1 MCVCKCVPVC
11 LSVCVCACVP
21 ACVGVFV
28 CTYARVCMCS
38 VCIIYVSVPF
48 SQTESQQVAL
58 MCLLFFMHLPVLIPR
73 HSISS
78 PIYIQQGLL
87 MVMKFLLLRCH
98 VCGRLQGNANRVQY
112 LCLKLFFKNM
122 ITLKPVKR
130 SIKPVEDFDPRPPEF
145 RGTAS
150 SRLPDLLQ
158 KVKGEQLCVSLLL
171 DSSCCQWENSTIPAQ
186 TSSPSLPDTASLLD
200 TVAGF
205 KSSLKI
211 TEDQARHIEQ
221 NTREQHNSLLWH
233 SVRRYRITAS
243 LFGSVLSRKP
253 NTPPDSLVLRIIQPK
268 LFSTRAT
275 AYGIE
280 KEQTAIS
287 EYIAYQRS
295 RGHPDIAVSPS
306 GFLVSTTHP
315 FLGAS
320 PDGAVFDP
328 SNTLQPFGFLEVKCP
343 YSARMLTPT
352 DACATSGFCCT
363 ADPITGQLKL
373 KENHAYYSQVQGQM
387 AIGQRPWCDFVIY
400 TSKGLSVQRIEYNE
414 KFWEDLFHKL
424 SNFYDNCVAPEIVSP
439 VHSLGLPMRN
449 LSKK

>member
-1 MCVCKCVPVC
+1 MCGCVCVYICMCVHVFCVYYLHFCSIFSNRESASCTHVSAVLHALASVNPTSFNLKPNIHSAGVTDGDEVPVTSLPC
-11 LSVCVCACVP
+11 LWKAPRKRKQSTIPMSEA
-21 ACVGVFV
+21 VFQKHDY
-28 CTYARVCMCS
+28 T
-38 VCIIYVSVPF
+38 
-48 SQTESQQVAL
+48 
-58 MCLLFFMHLPVLIPR
+58 
-73 HSISS
+73 
-78 PIYIQQGLL
+78 
-87 MVMKFLLLRCH
+87 
-98 VCGRLQGNANRVQY
+98 
-112 LCLKLFFKNM
+112 
-122 ITLKPVKR
+122 KPVKR

-158 KVKGEQLCVSLLL
+158 KVKGEHLCVSLLL
-171 DSSCCQWENSTIPAQ
+171 DSSCCHWEDSTIPAQ

-200 TVAGF
+200 TVAAF

-414 KFWEDLFHKL
+414 KFWEDLLHKL

>member
-1 MCVCKCVPVC
+1 M
-11 LSVCVCACVP
+11 SEA
-21 ACVGVFV
+21 VFQKHD
-28 CTYARVCMCS
+28 Y
-38 VCIIYVSVPF
+38 
-48 SQTESQQVAL
+48 
-58 MCLLFFMHLPVLIPR
+58 
-73 HSISS
+73 
-78 PIYIQQGLL
+78 
-87 MVMKFLLLRCH
+87 
-98 VCGRLQGNANRVQY
+98 N
-112 LCLKLFFKNM
+112 
-122 ITLKPVKR
+122 KPVKR
-130 SIKPVEDFDPRPPEF
+130 SIKPVEEFDPRPPEF

-171 DSSCCQWENSTIPAQ
+171 DSSCCHGENSTIPAQ
-186 TSSPSLPDTASLLD
+186 TSSHLPDTASLLD
-200 TVAGF
+200 TVAAF

-211 TEDQARHIEQ
+211 SEDQARHIEQ
-221 NTREQHNSLLWH
+221 NTREQRNSVLWH
-233 SVRRYRITAS
+233 SIRRYRITAS
-243 LFGSVLSRKP
+243 FFGSVLSRRP

-268 LFSTRAT
+268 SFSTRAT

-280 KEQTAIS
+280 KEQIAIS
-287 EYIAYQRS
+287 EYITYQRS
-295 RGHPDIAVSPS
+295 RGHSDISVSPS

-328 SNTLQPFGFLEVKCP
+328 SNTMQPFGFLEVKCP
-343 YSARMLTPT
+343 YSARMITPT

-373 KENHAYYSQVQGQM
+373 KENHAYFAQIQGQM

-400 TSKGLSVQRIEYNE
+400 TTKGISVQRIEYNE
-414 KFWEDLFHKL
+414 KFWEEDLLPKL

-439 VHSLGLPMRN
+439 VHSLGIPMRN